1 MKPIQ
6 LQKTTIDI
14 PFVDVDGKTQL
25 VIEFD
30 RSDENIKRLYDS
42 FEELEQAKNDLSVS
56 ENEDIFEDT
65 RAFVEKTMDPIF
77 GEGTFDKVYALS
89 PSVLIVVVYFYQ
101 MAMALK
107 EELEMDDFKNFE
119 DKYLS

>member
-65 RAFVEKTMDPIF
+65 RAFVKKTMDPIF
-77 GEGTFDKVYALS
+77 SEGTFDKVYALS

>member
-14 PFVDVDGKTQL
+14 PFVDAKGKEQL
-25 VIEFD
+25 VIQFD
-30 RSDENIKRLYDS
+30 RSDDNIKRLYAS
-42 FEELEQAKNDLSVS
+42 FDELEKVKNELSVT

-65 RAFVEKTMDPIF
+65 RDFIKNMMDPIF
-77 GEGTFDKVYALS
+77 GSGTFDKIYALS
-89 PSVLIVVVYFYQ
+89 PSSLIVVVYFYK

-107 EELEMDDFKNFE
+107 EELEMDDFNNFE
-119 DKYLS
+119 EKYLS

>member
-14 PFVDVDGKTQL
+14 PFVDADGKTQL
-25 VIEFD
+25 IIEFD
-30 RSDENIKRLYDS
+30 RSDDNIKRLYDS
-42 FEELEQAKNDLSVS
+42 FDELEKAKNDLAVT

-65 RAFVEKTMDPIF
+65 RAYVKKTMDPIF

-119 DKYLS
+119 DKYLN

>member
-14 PFVDVDGKTQL
+14 PFVDAKGKEQL
-25 VIEFD
+25 VIQFD
-30 RSDENIKRLYDS
+30 RSDDNIKRLYAS
-42 FEELEQAKNDLSVS
+42 FDELEKTKNELSVT

-65 RAFVEKTMDPIF
+65 RDFIKNMMDPIF
-77 GEGTFDKVYALS
+77 GSGTFDKIYALS
-89 PSVLIVVVYFYQ
+89 PSSLIVVVYFYK

-119 DKYLS
+119 EKYLS

>member
-14 PFVDVDGKTQL
+14 PFVDAKGKEQL
-25 VIEFD
+25 VIQFD
-30 RSDENIKRLYDS
+30 RSDDNIKRLYAS
-42 FEELEQAKNDLSVS
+42 FDELEKAKNELSVT

-65 RAFVEKTMDPIF
+65 RHFIKNMMDPIF
-77 GEGTFDKVYALS
+77 GNGTFDKIYAIS
-89 PSVLIVVVYFYQ
+89 PSSLIVVVYFYK

-119 DKYLS
+119 EKYLS

>member
-14 PFVDVDGKTQL
+14 PFVDTKGKEQL
-25 VIEFD
+25 VIQFD
-30 RSDENIKRLYDS
+30 RSDDNIKRLYAS
-42 FEELEQAKNDLSVS
+42 FDELEKAKNELSVT

-65 RAFVEKTMDPIF
+65 RDFIKNMMDPIF
-77 GEGTFDKVYALS
+77 GGGTFDKIYALS
-89 PSVLIVVVYFYQ
+89 PSSLIVVVYFYK

-119 DKYLS
+119 EKYLS

>member
-14 PFVDVDGKTQL
+14 PFVDAKGKEQL
-25 VIEFD
+25 VIQFD
-30 RSDENIKRLYDS
+30 RSDENIKRLYAS
-42 FEELEQAKNDLSVS
+42 FDELEKAKNELSVT

-65 RAFVEKTMDPIF
+65 RDFIKNMMDPIF
-77 GEGTFDKVYALS
+77 GSGTFDKIYALS
-89 PSVLIVVVYFYQ
+89 PSSLIVVVYFYK

-119 DKYLS
+119 EKYLS

>member
-14 PFVDVDGKTQL
+14 PFVDTKGKEQL
-25 VIEFD
+25 VIQFD
-30 RSDENIKRLYDS
+30 RSDDNIKRLYAS
-42 FEELEQAKNDLSVS
+42 FDELEKAKNELSVT

-65 RAFVEKTMDPIF
+65 RDFIKNMMDPIF
-77 GEGTFDKVYALS
+77 GSGTFDKIYALS
-89 PSVLIVVVYFYQ
+89 PSSLIVVVYFYK

-119 DKYLS
+119 EKYLS